1 MNKHVAKPKHKASLV
16 PGDDVTE
23 ADMERHIRENR
34 SEIDEALREAQD
46 DIANGRVM
54 PLPPL
59 AEFLKS
65 VRKQHKAR
73 S

>member
-1 MNKHVAKPKHKASLV
+1 MNKHVAKPKHKVSLA

-59 AEFLKS
+59 VEFLKS